1 MQRCVPRSG
10 WSPGSSGSD
19 GHGEDLDVWRPN
31 CGSRAQEWKTCR
43 IVYNNIWRRTSQFT
57 TETNADGLKL
67 STMERTISSA
77 SLLPSGCQS
86 RNNGVVGQWSNVFAK
101 FTTPKLQNSIT
112 HACVGVDRLRV
123 PITRGG
129 AESMG
134 GILRRES
141 LC

>member
-1 MQRCVPRSG
+1 M
-10 WSPGSSGSD
+10 
-19 GHGEDLDVWRPN
+19 
-31 CGSRAQEWKTCR
+31 AQQWKTCR
-43 IVYNNIWRRTSQFT
+43 IGYNNIWRRTSQFT

-67 STMERTISSA
+67 ITMERTISSG

-86 RNNGVVGQWSNVFAK
+86 GNNRLMEQWSNVFAE

-112 HACVGVDRLRV
+112 PACVGADRLGV
-123 PITRGG
+123 PIKGGG